1 MRKKL
6 ISDPR
11 LINVNDLG
19 TGSKRAKTNQRKVSD
34 ITRNSAV
41 PRKYGIFLA
50 NMSKEFGSPFV
61 LEFGTS
67 LGISTMYLAA
77 LCPGSIVISLDGCRD
92 TSEIASVNFKEAGL
106 TNIRLRNG
114 SFDDLLPG
122 IRNEKICPGLVF
134 IDGDHRKEA
143 VIRYFNQVA
152 DMSDNNT
159 VVIIDDINLSHEM
172 SEAWSEIKNHRDV
185 TLSVDIFSVVLLL
198 FPP

>member
-1 MRKKL
+1 
-6 ISDPR
+6 
-11 LINVNDLG
+11 
-19 TGSKRAKTNQRKVSD
+19 
-34 ITRNSAV
+34 
-41 PRKYGIFLA
+41 
-50 NMSKEFGSPFV
+50 MSKEFGSPFV

-77 LCPGSIVISLDGCRD
+77 LCPGSIVISLDGCRE

-106 TNIRLRNG
+106 TNISLRNG
-114 SFDDLLPG
+114 SFDDLLFG

-172 SEAWSEIKNHRDV
+172 SEAWWVFQNQWDV
-185 TLSVDIFSVVLLL
+185 TLSLISSGWVVFFREGLNH
-198 FPP
+198 FNYMVMY